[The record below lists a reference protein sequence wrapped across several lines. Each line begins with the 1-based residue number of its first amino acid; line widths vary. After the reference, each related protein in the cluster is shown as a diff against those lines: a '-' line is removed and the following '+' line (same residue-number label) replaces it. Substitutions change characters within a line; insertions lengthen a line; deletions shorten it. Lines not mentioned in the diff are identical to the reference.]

1 MLLESSSQSPSPALF
16 KPARNSVIDVFLT
29 FAREERAPRPIFA
42 FQSWNPYHTQREKK
56 IEEKYDN
63 LADKYFCNQAIS
75 NEKIV
80 NILLACSSQ
89 NNIIMGS
96 DSTCCPEVTEPCPG
110 ALGEAALRGPPRL
123 PMRARCPPGAP
134 LAGGLQPSLRHRAE
148 LQRHPKPRVTP
159 GTDIEPR

>member
-42 FQSWNPYHTQREKK
+42 FQSWNPYHSQREKK
-56 IEEKYDN
+56 IEEKYGN

-96 DSTCCPEVTEPCPG
+96 DSTRCPEVMEPCP
-110 ALGEAALRGPPRL
+110 ESPRRGGSV
-123 PMRARCPPGAP
+123 CPPALDACSVPPGRPARRRPPAQPAAQSRAP
-134 LAGGLQPSLRHRAE
+134 ETSQAE
-148 LQRHPKPRVTP
+148 
-159 GTDIEPR
+159 